1 MESQPNT
8 DDVGE
13 EENDGISQGLGRGRG
28 GRPEKRVHECVAV
41 KILQIFNRFSDSN
54 EPHGQLEFLGNCDDD
69 PSASGAVELRQD

>member
-1 MESQPNT
+1 MKSQPNT

-28 GRPEKRVHECVAV
+28 GRPEKRVHECVTV
-41 KILQIFNRFSDSN
+41 KILQILYRFPDSN
-54 EPHGQLEFLGNCDDD
+54 ESYGQFEFLGNCDDD